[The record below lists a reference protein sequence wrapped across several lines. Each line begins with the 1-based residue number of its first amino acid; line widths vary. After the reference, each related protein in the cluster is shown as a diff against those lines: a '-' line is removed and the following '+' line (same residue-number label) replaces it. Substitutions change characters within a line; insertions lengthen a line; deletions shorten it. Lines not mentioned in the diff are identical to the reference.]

1 MNTVFWV
8 LQIILSIKLVSVA
21 YTHGLRQDKASMQE
35 AIRKFGD
42 LARPMLAIAAAGTLL
57 GAAGLIIPG
66 ALGVM
71 SWLTPW
77 IAAILA
83 GMLLVSIVLHV
94 RGREK
99 PKIWVSLTLCAMAVA
114 VAYGRWVVA
123 SFLFFVDCFRSGS
136 G

>member
-1 MNTVFWV
+1 MNSILWV
-8 LQIILSIKLVSVA
+8 LQIILSIKLISVA

-35 AIRKFGD
+35 AIEKFGD
-42 LARPMLAIAAAGTLL
+42 LARPMLAMVAISTLL

-77 IAAILA
+77 VAAILA

-99 PKIWVSLTLCAMAVA
+99 PKIWVSLILCVMAVA

-123 SFLFFVDCFRSGS
+123 PF
-136 G
+136 